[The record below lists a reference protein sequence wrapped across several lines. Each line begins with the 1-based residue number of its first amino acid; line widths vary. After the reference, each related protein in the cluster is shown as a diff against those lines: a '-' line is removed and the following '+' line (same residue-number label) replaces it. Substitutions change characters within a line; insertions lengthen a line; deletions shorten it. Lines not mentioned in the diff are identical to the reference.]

1 MPSIRS
7 FLKRADRDERPA
19 RFIEAI
25 LRESSLTVVVRDH
38 SGRFVEHNPKF
49 LEAAGVTPE
58 ESGERGQHIR
68 YFDGKGRELSL
79 LETPASVARMTG
91 NPQRGK
97 LFGVRYP
104 NGEER
109 WLMGD
114 MLPLER
120 GPAGWAV
127 LGISADVTD
136 LYTERREAQQRVRM
150 LETLL
155 ELARRVG
162 SVRLAPAAAAT
173 ASAVPLERAL
183 PDASLSIA
191 IRQGDVLLL
200 WSISSRS
207 ETGDAPRRMQFRH
220 EIAKRWQQ
228 DVHVNLD
235 VRNTDIYGD
244 SPVGALDRPYRSIA
258 TASLWRED
266 GRPVGKLVAT
276 SPLPNAF
283 SAFDIETLKEAA
295 RIIGPVVDLSA
306 QAEAA

>member
-38 SGRFVEHNPKF
+38 SGRFVDHNPKF

-68 YFDGKGRELSL
+68 YFDGKGGELSL

-191 IRQGDVLLL
+191 IRQGDLVSQLTGILVEHFQVGVGLLGL
-200 WSISSRS
+200 IGQVIGKR
-207 ETGDAPRRMQFRH
+207 GHGHGAPHWRCHIGYKVRMQRYH
-220 EIAKRWQQ
+220 
-228 DVHVNLD
+228 
-235 VRNTDIYGD
+235 
-244 SPVGALDRPYRSIA
+244 
-258 TASLWRED
+258 
-266 GRPVGKLVAT
+266 
-276 SPLPNAF
+276 
-283 SAFDIETLKEAA
+283 
-295 RIIGPVVDLSA
+295 GPDT
-306 QAEAA
+306 

>member
-1 MPSIRS
+1 MSSIRS
-7 FLKRADRDERPA
+7 FLARADRDERPA

-38 SGRFVEHNPKF
+38 RGRFVEYNPQF
-49 LEAAGVTPE
+49 LEAAGVAPD
-58 ESGERGQHIR
+58 ESGERGERIHH
-68 YFDGKGRELSL
+68 FDSDGRELSL

-91 NPQRGK
+91 NPQLST
-97 LFGVRYP
+97 LFGIRYP

-109 WLMGD
+109 WLKGD

-120 GPAGWAV
+120 GPEGWAV

-150 LETLL
+150 LETVL
-155 ELARRVG
+155 ELARRL
-162 SVRLAPAAAAT
+162 SHVRLAPAAAAT
-173 ASAVPLERAL
+173 ASAVPLERTL

-200 WSISSRS
+200 WSIASQS
-207 ETGDAPRRMQFRH
+207 ETGGAPRRMQFRH
-220 EIAKRWQQ
+220 EIAKHWQQ
-228 DVHVNLD
+228 EVHVNLN
-235 VRNTDIYGD
+235 VRDTDIYGD
-244 SPVGALDRPYRSIA
+244 SAVGALDRPYRSIVG
-258 TASLWRED
+258 ASLWRED

-283 SAFDIETLKEAA
+283 SALDIETMKEAA
-295 RIIGPVVDLSA
+295 RIIGPVIDLSA